1 MSKLT
6 KEDLTLW
13 NLYKSKFKN
22 ITKKTVFI
30 KSKITDSSKRKNMYL
45 LDNRDF
51 LVDENVI
58 KLLKNKKIKI
68 EAHIDL
74 HGSSQISAE
83 KKVKDFIKKCFFE
96 KIRHIVIVTGKGTNN
111 KGVLKTATPKW
122 LTEKD
127 TGKFIIGFT
136 TMPQSFGGEGAIY
149 VKIRNIEKYLNYN

>member
-45 LDNRDF
+45 SDNRDF

-74 HGSSQISAE
+74 HGSSQISA
-83 KKVKDFIKKCFFE
+83 KKK
-96 KIRHIVIVTGKGTNN
+96 
-111 KGVLKTATPKW
+111 
-122 LTEKD
+122 
-127 TGKFIIGFT
+127 
-136 TMPQSFGGEGAIY
+136 
-149 VKIRNIEKYLNYN
+149 